1 VPQFEGVVPAIITP
15 MTPSG
20 EVDEDAFRQV
30 MEYNIQAGVHG
41 FWAAGGTG
49 ESVLLSDDENLRIAK
64 AAADQN
70 QGRTNVI
77 MHVGAQTTVRAAR
90 NAESAARAGV
100 EAICAVPPFFVRP
113 GDEGVIEYYKTV
125 GAATDLPLFV
135 YNLPQA
141 TGVEIT
147 VELMTALQNEVP
159 QLVGVK
165 HSAFDFNNIYLFSLM
180 GIKVFTGNG
189 RLMLPA
195 LTVGAAGCV
204 DGPPCLAPEWWV
216 EVWDAYTA
224 RDIDRAEAAQSR
236 ANEIMDVVVSLG
248 YFGALKTAVGAR
260 LGIETGDPRLPNLP
274 ATPDQKAGVIE
285 ALHSLGLMDKVA

>member
-1 VPQFEGVVPAIITP
+1 
-15 MTPSG
+15 M
-20 EVDEDAFRQV
+20 
-30 MEYNIQAGVHG
+30 
-41 FWAAGGTG
+41 
-49 ESVLLSDDENLRIAK
+49 
-64 AAADQN
+64 
-70 QGRTNVI
+70 
-77 MHVGAQTTVRAAR
+77 
-90 NAESAARAGV
+90 
-100 EAICAVPPFFVRP
+100 
-113 GDEGVIEYYKTV
+113 

-204 DGPPCLAPEWWV
+204 DGPPCLAPELWV
-216 EVWDAYTA
+216 EVWEAYTA
-224 RDIDRAEAAQSR
+224 RDLDRAEAAQSR

-248 YFGALKTAVGAR
+248 YFGALKAAVGAR

-274 ATPDQKAGVIE
+274 ATPDQKAGVVE
-285 ALHSLGLMDKVA
+285 ALHRLGLMDKVA